1 MTTFFNIPVTVT
13 EHNTLNSSKGIIRD
27 RALKGLPEQEILE
40 YLKDQGVTAVK
51 RFTIK
56 KDQGVIE
63 TNTLLLTFNMINV
76 PKNLKIFYRIIP
88 VDIYIPK

>member
-40 YLKDQGVTAVK
+40 YIKDQGVTAVK

-56 KDQGVIE
+56 KIKE
-63 TNTLLLTFNMINV
+63 LLRLTHFCSPSI
-76 PKNLKIFYRIIP
+76 
-88 VDIYIPK
+88 